1 MKAIVSGYGS
11 IGERHHQILSSLGL
25 FESVD
30 VISSRASSLNLK
42 SGRAFPC
49 VSEVNC
55 IEQYSYAVVSSGTSD
70 HLKDYLALRNANPQS
85 TILIEKPLGCDL
97 EFAGIG
103 DEKCF
108 VSYNLRFHRGVKE
121 ILSWMKHE
129 SVLHA
134 DFVVGQN
141 LNQWNKARHYSE
153 MYRSSRKLGGGA
165 LLDLSHELDLA
176 CFLFPKLR
184 LHAVM
189 MRNSGLHEIDVEDQ
203 AEILA
208 QSGSGGLIRIHMD
221 TLDHG
226 SIRTYRF
233 QGRESTLKC
242 DLLNN
247 KASIFS
253 RDGHFSTKSWDES
266 YDHSIESLHLDLLQ
280 NNGTNSVCSLMEAI
294 DLQKLIVQCREM
306 NSVIDPGF

>member
-11 IGERHHQILSSLGL
+11 IGERHHQILSSFGL

-30 VISSRASSLNLK
+30 VISSRASGLNLK
-42 SGRAFPC
+42 SGRAFSC
-49 VSEVNC
+49 VNEVNC

-85 TILIEKPLGCDL
+85 TILIEKPLGCEW
-97 EFAGIG
+97 EFEGIE

-108 VSYNLRFHRGVKE
+108 VSYNMRFHRGVKE

-141 LNQWNKARHYSE
+141 LNQWNRSRHYSE

-176 CFLFPKLR
+176 VFLFPEMSLR
-184 LHAVM
+184 ACM
-189 MRNSGLHEIDVEDQ
+189 IRNSGLHEIDVEDQ
-203 AEILA
+203 VEILA

-226 SIRTYRF
+226 SVRTYRL
-233 QGRESTLKC
+233 QGRESTLEC

-247 KASIFS
+247 KVTIYTGNEDISN
-253 RDGHFSTKSWDES
+253 RSWDEP

-280 NNGTNSVCSLMEAI
+280 NNEGNSVCSLIEALE
-294 DLQKLIVQCREM
+294 LQKLIAQCRQM